1 MPLLLSMPR
10 SWLLT
15 RLTWLSRTSRAYCWD
30 CSKRLSLICAW
41 LCCSSTALDSA
52 LNWLLR
58 TINVALAVLAACW
71 LLSAVVRPRERL
83 AL

>member
-1 MPLLLSMPR
+1 MLSMPR

-15 RLTWLSRTSRAYCWD
+15 RLTWLSRTSMAYCCD
-30 CSKRLSLICAW
+30 CSKRLSLICACV
-41 LCCSSTALDSA
+41 CCNSTALDSS

-58 TINVALAVLAACW
+58 TISVAWAVPGACW
-71 LLSAVVRPRERL
+71 LLRVVLRPRDRL